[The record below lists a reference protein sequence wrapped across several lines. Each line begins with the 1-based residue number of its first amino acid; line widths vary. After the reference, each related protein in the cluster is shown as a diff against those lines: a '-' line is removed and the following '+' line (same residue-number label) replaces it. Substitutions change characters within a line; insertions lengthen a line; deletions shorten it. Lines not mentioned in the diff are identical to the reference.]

1 MLNAITDM
9 SKNAKASV
17 DFAGLNPPPSG
28 QFLDAIKKGLRDRP
42 PGAPHVLLRFLIGT
56 PPPETPHPG
65 NLFLQLHDTLRS
77 GDDVQIAMMNTN
89 ATNFGLQTSWDHSKV
104 LDVDGTTAIVG
115 GTNW

>member
-1 MLNAITDM
+1 
-9 SKNAKASV
+9 
-17 DFAGLNPPPSG
+17 
-28 QFLDAIKKGLRDRP
+28 
-42 PGAPHVLLRFLIGT
+42 
-56 PPPETPHPG
+56 
-65 NLFLQLHDTLRS
+65 LQLHDTLRS